1 MRVVCRNGHLAITR
15 RGRGSVFDGA
25 FDRRRCARSPDE
37 QPLVSGLA
45 LRLRLDVRTYSSDL
59 RLPITQETQSA
70 DPQEEGR
77 AMSETDDNQALND
90 DELDGVVAGAGEWW
104 EGLTV
109 DLDHNF
115 CN

>member
-1 MRVVCRNGHLAITR
+1 VRVVCRNGHLAITR

-37 QPLVSGLA
+37 QPPVSSLA
-45 LRLRLDVRTYSSDL
+45 LRLRLDVRTYSSDMC
-59 RLPITQETQSA
+59 LPITQETGSA

-90 DELDGVVAGAGEWW
+90 DELDEVVAGADEWW
-104 EGLTV
+104 EGLAAER
-109 DLDHNF
+109 DHNLGS
-115 CN
+115 